1 MTQPQT
7 IFGPG
12 VAWGTPLVDYQG
24 NAIANPQP
32 IMIAAQ
38 QDISFDF
45 SWDEK
50 MAYGQNQFP
59 IEAARG
65 KGKITGKISNVRI
78 LGQLWNSL
86 VFGQTQT
93 NGIYANYFD
102 QTGSTIPSPSG
113 PYTIVVTPPSSGT
126 WNYGLGVRDSN
137 DLPMTLV
144 ASGPTT
150 GQYSVSAGTY
160 TFAAADAGKKVFI
173 DYNYTATST
182 TAHKG
187 TIINSQMGYAPYFQ
201 LDWTESHY
209 GNLVTFTCPRVLLS
223 KFNLNTKLDDYTY
236 PEYDFTVFA
245 DPSGNIMTYSTS
257 Q

>member
-12 VAWGTPLVDYQG
+12 VAWGTPLIDYQG
-24 NAIANPQP
+24 NAITNPTP
-32 IMIAAQ
+32 IMFAAQ

-45 SWDEK
+45 SFDEK
-50 MAYGQNQFP
+50 LAYGSNTFP

-65 KGKITGKISNVRI
+65 KGKITGKISNLRI
-78 LGQLWNSL
+78 LGQLWGSL
-86 VFGQTQT
+86 VFGQPLT
-93 NGIYANYFD
+93 NAIYANVFD
-102 QTGSTIPSPSG
+102 QTGASIPSSG
-113 PYTIVVTPPSSGT
+113 PFTITPTPPSSGT
-126 WNYGLGVRDSN
+126 WAYGLGVRDSN

-150 GQYSVSAGTY
+150 GQYSVSAGVY
-160 TFAAADAGKKVFI
+160 TFATADGGKKVFI
-173 DYNYTATST
+173 DYNYSATST

-187 TIINSQMGYAPYFQ
+187 QIINAQMGYAPYFQ

-209 GNLVTFTCPRVLLS
+209 GNLVTITFPRVLLS
-223 KFNLNTKLDDYTY
+223 KFTLGTKLDDYTY
-236 PEYDFTVFA
+236 PEFDFTVFA
-245 DPSGNIMTYSTS
+245 DPQGNVCTYATT